1 MQHPSDYLMESA
13 DEIERLEKKT
23 NPDIVRDQALWAGLK
38 PGMRAADV
46 GCGPGKTTHILY
58 QIVQPGGQVV
68 GIDMSRERLAHAEAK
83 YTDPGMAFACRD
95 VTRAMPDLGNFD
107 FTWVRFLLEYHR
119 SRSFQI
125 VRHLA
130 SITKP
135 GGILCL
141 VDLDYNC
148 LSHFAMPERLAAT
161 LNGCMQKLERDADFD
176 PHMGIKLY
184 SFLYDLGFEDI
195 EVTLQP
201 HHLIYGELKEVD
213 SYNWTRKVEMVFRRS
228 GYDFKDY
235 PGGYAEFLDEFQRF
249 FTHPRRFTYTPVI
262 LCRGRKPRKD
272 IIPPRN

>member
-1 MQHPSDYLMESA
+1 MQTSTDYLMEGA

-23 NPDIVRDQALWAGLK
+23 NPEVVREQALWAGIK
-38 PGMRAADV
+38 PGMRVADV

-68 GIDMSRERLAHAEAK
+68 GIDMSDERLAFARKK
-83 YTDPGMAFACRD
+83 YMDSGVTFARRD
-95 VTRAMPDLGNFD
+95 VTREITDLGRFD
-107 FTWVRFLLEYHR
+107 FVWVRFLLEYHR
-119 SRSFQI
+119 SRSFDI

-130 SITKP
+130 EITKP

-148 LSHFAMPERLAAT
+148 LSHFAMPDRLAET
-161 LNGCMQKLERDADFD
+161 LKGCMDKLERDADFD

-184 SFLYDLGFEDI
+184 SFLYDLGFKKI

-201 HHLIYGELKEVD
+201 HHLIYGELNEVD
-213 SYNWTRKVEMVFRRS
+213 NYNWTRKVEMVFRRS

-235 PGGYAEFLDEFQRF
+235 PGGYPDFFDEFQRF

-262 LCRGRKPRKD
+262 LCRGCKPA
-272 IIPPRN
+272 